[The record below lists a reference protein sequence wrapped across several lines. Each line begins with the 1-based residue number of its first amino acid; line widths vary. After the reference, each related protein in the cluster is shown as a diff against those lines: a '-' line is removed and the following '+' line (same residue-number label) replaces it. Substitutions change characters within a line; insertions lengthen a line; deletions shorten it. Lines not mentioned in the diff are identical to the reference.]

1 MHPKSTKPIYLWEIN
16 LEGDKLTP
24 KLNQNYLLVGDKP
37 TAKPTEGDKLT
48 TKHNQNYLLAGDK
61 PISQPNQNLRQ
72 INLYLSLVKIIY
84 S

>member
-1 MHPKSTKPIYLWEIN
+1 VFDRWSAQ
-16 LEGDKLTP
+16 GDKLTT

-37 TAKPTEGDKLT
+37 TAKPTEGDKVT

-72 INLYLSLVKIIY
+72 INLYLKVYLPLLW
-84 S
+84 